1 MKNKSIYQNYEMVSM
16 STEKKIILTG
26 DRPTGPLHLGHYV
39 GSLVNRVK
47 LQYECTQYLII
58 PDVQALTDNYDNP
71 QKVRDN
77 VLQVMLDY
85 LAVGIDPK
93 RSTIFL
99 QSMIPQIAELAI
111 FYLNLV
117 PVNRLK
123 RNPTVKTEIQDKKF
137 GESVPTGFLIYPVH
151 QAADITVVKANLVPV
166 GADQLPMIEQTNE
179 IVRSFNRIYKT
190 DILVEAEALLS
201 HASRLPGIDGKAK
214 MGKSLGNAIFLCD
227 PADVVAKKVMSMY
240 TDPDHIRVT
249 DPGKVEGNTVFTYL
263 DIFDH
268 DKAAVAQLKEQYQ
281 KGGLGD
287 VVLKKRLIEVLNT
300 LLEPIRTR
308 RAQLAQD
315 PAAVMK
321 ILFEGTSKTR
331 DVAAATMREVKQ
343 VMCLNY

>member
-1 MKNKSIYQNYEMVSM
+1 M

-26 DRPTGPLHLGHYV
+26 DRPTGALHLGHYV
-39 GSLVNRVK
+39 GSLQNRVA
-47 LQYECTQYLII
+47 LQDSCQQYILVA
-58 PDVQALTDNYDNP
+58 DVQALTDNFDNP

-85 LAVGIDPK
+85 LAVGIDPQK
-93 RSTIFL
+93 STIFL
-99 QSMIPQIAELAI
+99 QSMIPQIAELTI

-123 RNPTVKTEIQDKKF
+123 RNPTVKAEIQDKKF
-137 GESVPTGFLIYPVH
+137 GESLPAGFLIYPVH
-151 QAADITVVKANLVPV
+151 QSADITIVKANLVPV

-179 IVRSFNRIYKT
+179 IVRAFNRTYNT
-190 DILVEAEALLS
+190 DVLCEAEPLLS
-201 HASRLPGIDGKAK
+201 AASRMPGLDGKAK
-214 MGKSLGNAIFLCD
+214 MSKSLGNAIFLCD

-263 DIFDH
+263 DIFDQ

-281 KGGLGD
+281 RGGLGD

-331 DVAAATMREVKQ
+331 DVAAATMHEVRQ